1 MPDNVEAIALRLR
14 DFIQAAQEDARG
26 RIPMGGIRTEMRRP
40 NDSPKAP
47 ILETC
52 EECLSRLNET
62 QCREL
67 DRILEIMLGAF
78 RSPPGAI
85 MPA

>member
-1 MPDNVEAIALRLR
+1 MTDTTEAVALRLR
-14 DFIQAAQEDARG
+14 DFIQAAQENARG
-26 RIPMGGIRTEMRRP
+26 RIPMGGIRTQPRRP
-40 NDSPKAP
+40 NDGPKAP

-78 RSPPGAI
+78 RSPPGAR